1 MLKLKSKF
9 RGVWAHC
16 NIVSILMRLNLYIS
30 ELFKTSP
37 NNKIS
42 FGKSQLLQR
51 RKIAHMTF
59 RQRAKVYG
67 NGLLW
72 AKYRCAFE
80 KTLQVEKLFNLTE
93 KFEKKTGSDAPRH
106 PVAN

>member
-1 MLKLKSKF
+1 
-9 RGVWAHC
+9 
-16 NIVSILMRLNLYIS
+16 
-30 ELFKTSP
+30 
-37 NNKIS
+37 
-42 FGKSQLLQR
+42 
-51 RKIAHMTF
+51 MTF
-59 RQRAKVYG
+59 RQWAKVYG